1 MLKKLKEYLKSEKKD
16 KAVFDII
23 IYGSAVKGKE
33 KARDVDILVIF
44 LDGSLRERLDKL
56 QKIKSD
62 IKNLVNDLKDLTL
75 DIKQIQLKE
84 LFSSEFFA
92 RTGIFLEGVSVFKDN
107 RFSELFGFRPFTLF
121 WYSLKNLTHS
131 QKVKFNYIL
140 SGRGAKGV
148 IEELGGDRFVN
159 GAVKIPIEHSLIFE
173 EILKANNVHYFK
185 KNILEEI

>member
-62 IKNLVNDLKDLTL
+62 IKNLVN
-75 DIKQIQLKE
+75 
-84 LFSSEFFA
+84 
-92 RTGIFLEGVSVFKDN
+92 GPEGS
-107 RFSELFGFRPFTLF
+107 RS
-121 WYSLKNLTHS
+121 
-131 QKVKFNYIL
+131 I
-140 SGRGAKGV
+140 
-148 IEELGGDRFVN
+148 
-159 GAVKIPIEHSLIFE
+159 
-173 EILKANNVHYFK
+173 
-185 KNILEEI
+185 

>member
-84 LFSSEFFA
+84 L
-92 RTGIFLEGVSVFKDN
+92 
-107 RFSELFGFRPFTLF
+107 
-121 WYSLKNLTHS
+121 
-131 QKVKFNYIL
+131 
-140 SGRGAKGV
+140 
-148 IEELGGDRFVN
+148 
-159 GAVKIPIEHSLIFE
+159 
-173 EILKANNVHYFK
+173 
-185 KNILEEI
+185 